1 MTKEKGFNKYVW
13 LIMMILSLVF
23 IVFTIFAMSGGGDKV
38 LETALKD
45 YAGSPLQVGDLDEEA
60 HGFLS
65 MSMLK
70 PLWEEIWIGIL
81 GLFCALGLK
90 QKKKYAWI
98 LGIFWS
104 IMLLTNG
111 AIQGGYE
118 LFILDWSSPCAQT
131 LIFLVLGIIGL
142 ASLLVARKKGILLE

>member
-1 MTKEKGFNKYVW
+1 MTKETGFNKYVW
-13 LIMMILSLVF
+13 LIMMILSLLL
-23 IVFTIFAMSGGGDKV
+23 IVFTIFAMSSGGDTI
-38 LETALKD
+38 LETGLKD
-45 YAGSPLQVGDLDEEA
+45 YAGSPLEVGDLDEDA

-70 PLWEEIWIGIL
+70 PLWEEMWIGIL
-81 GLFCALGLK
+81 GVFCALGLK

-98 LGIFWS
+98 LGIFWG
-104 IMLLTNG
+104 IMLLING

-131 LIFLVLGIIGL
+131 YIFLVLGIIAL
-142 ASLLVARKKGILLE
+142 ASLLVAKKKGILLE